1 MRTHRLTSLSLLTLL
16 GLSAAAC
23 TIRPEPEPDP
33 EDLVPRTLYAFES
46 CDDLL
51 GYAKENAKEALDEY
65 GYFYGGGGWGA
76 EDDLDG
82 GATGAES
89 GGDGGDSGGEPQEP
103 GIDYSGT
110 NVQELGIDE
119 PDLVKTDGER
129 IVALAEGKLHY
140 VDTTGSE
147 PMLRSSLELGDL
159 WGSEMF
165 LYEDKA
171 LIFQRLYYWEGQAL
185 PADVQAWMNGEYGAI
200 TRITE
205 IDLSNPDALKVVG
218 NLYIRGDYVSAR
230 LFDSTSR
237 IVLQSFPTG
246 LAFKSPWEFIEE
258 LITDNPD
265 FKWPETQAEWD
276 ALYAAAQAQSK
287 LHNSGVIDESTVENW
302 LPQYFFQDVAGGG
315 VGDSSGLLYDCVDA
329 MHPGTY
335 SGLGVTSV
343 LSVDLEK
350 GLSPEGGIGV
360 FAEGSIVYA
369 SAQNL
374 YVATQPWF
382 GQLWGGDGGIDGGG
396 IDVEP
401 EPIPDGGDPNT
412 SVSTSASP
420 GGAGAPAPD
429 ADLPAKFRADE
440 EAGALSFVHKFE
452 LPAGEKAVYRA
463 SGEVRGRMLNQWA
476 MSEHLGDLR
485 VATTDQSGWDTSTS
499 ESFVSVLRE
508 EAGELV
514 QIGQVGGLGAG
525 EEIKSVRYIR
535 DVAYVV
541 TFRQTDPLYTVDLK
555 DPSNPKVAGELKI
568 NGYSAYL
575 HPLSDTHLIGVG
587 YDGTDEGQLLG
598 VQISLFDVSDLANP
612 IRTHQHAL
620 GDFGS
625 TEVAFDHKA
634 FLYWDPTDLAVFPVQ
649 AYSWNE
655 EDFTESYFFGAV
667 AYTVDAGAGIE
678 LAGQITHMVDPQ
690 DPWQNGDP
698 ALRRSLV
705 IGSRLYTVSDSGLK
719 ASDLGTLADVKWLDW

>member
-23 TIRPEPEPDP
+23 SIRPEPEPEP
-33 EDLVPRTLYAFES
+33 KDLIPRTLYAFES

-51 GYAKENAKEALDEY
+51 AYAKDNAKEALDEY
-65 GYFYGGGGWGA
+65 GYFYGGGGWGVG
-76 EDDLDG
+76 EDLGAGSDG
-82 GATGAES
+82 E
-89 GGDGGDSGGEPQEP
+89 GGDSGGDSGGAPEP
-103 GIDYSGT
+103 GVDYSGT

-140 VDTTGSE
+140 VDTQGSE
-147 PMLRSSLELGDL
+147 PVLRSSLALGEL

-165 LYEDKA
+165 LYEDKVQ
-171 LIFQRLYYWEGQAL
+171 IFQRLDYWQGHEGL
-185 PADVQAWMNGEYGAI
+185 PAEVQAWMSEYGTV

-218 NLYIRGDYVSAR
+218 SLYIRGNYVSAR
-230 LFDSTSR
+230 LFESTSR

-246 LAFKSPWEFIEE
+246 LKFKGPWDFVDEYFAQEPTPPFPATEE
-258 LITDNPD
+258 
-265 FKWPETQAEWD
+265 EWQT
-276 ALYAAAQAQSK
+276 LYAAAQASAK
-287 LHNSGVIDESTVENW
+287 AHNKDQIDASTVENW
-302 LPQYFFQDVAGGG
+302 LPQYFFHDVAGAGAAN
-315 VGDSSGLLYDCVDA
+315 SSGLLYDCVDA
-329 MHPGTY
+329 MHPGSY

-350 GLSPEGGIGV
+350 GLSPEGGIGL

-382 GQLWGGDGGIDGGG
+382 GQLWGGDGGFDGGG
-396 IDVEP
+396 IDVDP

-420 GGAGAPAPD
+420 GGGEGEPAPD
-429 ADLPAKFRADE
+429 ADLLPAKFRADE

-508 EAGELV
+508 DAGELV

-575 HPLSDTHLIGVG
+575 HPISDTHLIGVG

-634 FLYWDPTDLAVFPVQ
+634 FLYWEPTDLAVFPVQ
-649 AYSWNE
+649 SYSWNE
-655 EDFTESYFFGAV
+655 EDWTESYFYGAV
-667 AYTVDAGAGIE
+667 AYTVDAGIGIE
-678 LAGQITHMVDPQ
+678 PAGQITHMVDPL
-690 DPWQNGDP
+690 DPWKDGDP

-705 IGSRLYTVSDSGLK
+705 IGARLYTVSESGLK
-719 ASDLGTLADVKWLDW
+719 ASELGSLADVKWINW